1 MVWWYFDVATIM
13 GFKKKID
20 ISPMNKV
27 VVSGPTS
34 DLRADLLEA
43 LIIISSEVRERL
55 RYIHKD
61 EIRIIKGRILYI
73 ISGKFNNDNLKST
86 IIGISLI
93 SYFLIDSVIS
103 SKMEIKHIID
113 KTIKKEARK
122 RLIKYISSF
131 KLRPRYHFFLD

>member
-1 MVWWYFDVATIM
+1 M
-13 GFKKKID
+13 GFRKKID
-20 ISPMNKV
+20 ISPMNKAV
-27 VVSGPTS
+27 VTGPAS
-34 DLRADLLEA
+34 ALIADLLEA
-43 LIIISSEVRERL
+43 FIIISSEVRARL
-55 RYIHKD
+55 RYIHNE
-61 EIRIIKGRILYI
+61 EIRIINGRILYI

-113 KTIKKEARK
+113 KTIKKEERK

-131 KLRPRYHFFLD
+131 KLSSHYHFFLD